1 MLIRLTPG
9 KDEKAALALDDLAS
23 QLDAGLSPQQ
33 VGGNPAD
40 GERVLVTLLTGRGVG
55 LDAVDEAILVAS
67 WRAGRAVASLK
78 RLADQRR
85 TRAVFTRSFLGSVR
99 YPLVL
104 IVMAVGI
111 AMLCGSV
118 MHKRWL
124 PIVAA
129 AVPAA
134 GVAGVIVLLRGLR
147 NGGRGWMTVPI
158 VGAWAR
164 DVAELPYLEILHGL
178 YASGVPLLQAHPE
191 AVAACPVRVVREGL
205 RAADSRLQQ
214 GNPLH
219 ESLLTAAAVDPETL
233 HLLGNGERTG
243 NLEEALQRALTRRR
257 DVVQRRTALLAG
269 TLGRGAYLFAVLL
282 AAAAVLTFYTGYFDA
297 LGLHHR

>member
-40 GERVLVTLLTGRGVG
+40 GERVLITLLSGRGVA
-55 LDAVDEAILVAS
+55 LDPVDEAILVAS
-67 WRAGRAVASLK
+67 WRAGRPVAALQ

-85 TRAVFTRSFLGSVR
+85 MRAGFSRSFLGSIR

-104 IVMAVGI
+104 IGMAVGV
-111 AMLCGSV
+111 AVLAGSV
-118 MHKRWL
+118 MHSRWL
-124 PIVAA
+124 PIVAV

-147 NGGRGWMTVPI
+147 DGGRGWMAVPV

-164 DVAELPYLEILHGL
+164 DVA
-178 YASGVPLLQAHPE
+178 
-191 AVAACPVRVVREGL
+191 
-205 RAADSRLQQ
+205 
-214 GNPLH
+214 
-219 ESLLTAAAVDPETL
+219 
-233 HLLGNGERTG
+233 
-243 NLEEALQRALTRRR
+243 
-257 DVVQRRTALLAG
+257 
-269 TLGRGAYLFAVLL
+269 
-282 AAAAVLTFYTGYFDA
+282 
-297 LGLHHR
+297 